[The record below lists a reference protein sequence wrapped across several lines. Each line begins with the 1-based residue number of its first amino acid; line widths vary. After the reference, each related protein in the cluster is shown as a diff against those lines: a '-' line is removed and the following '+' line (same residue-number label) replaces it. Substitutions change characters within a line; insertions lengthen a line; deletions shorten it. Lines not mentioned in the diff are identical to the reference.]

1 MLARHKS
8 YLMLLVVLT
17 CACAS
22 ENADRDAGK
31 EHAQARLHS
40 NKHPHPDV
48 RLTSYSGS
56 LCPPDSLSFSASA
69 GGLTIVT
76 STEVSELQSCEL
88 HLEVTVP
95 AGFRFRRP
103 AFYASGWAASE
114 EGEDM
119 ADNRVTMTY
128 GLGDTQLTSEHTFR
142 GATFSSG
149 DSESFVLADT
159 PQLTVPECEDPTQP
173 TVLDLSIQIAVEVPE
188 GNYLRVIALDGELE
202 LGVQWTSC
210 SEGF

>member
-1 MLARHKS
+1 M
-8 YLMLLVVLT
+8 
-17 CACAS
+17 
-22 ENADRDAGK
+22 
-31 EHAQARLHS
+31 
-40 NKHPHPDV
+40 
-48 RLTSYSGS
+48 
-56 LCPPDSLSFSASA
+56 
-69 GGLTIVT
+69 T
-76 STEVSELQSCEL
+76 STEVSEMQSCEL

-114 EGEDM
+114 EGEDI